1 MKKTTSLL
9 LTLIMLLSV
18 CAITFADTGSVSKS
32 IDYLY
37 QTTPT
42 PTVSSIGGEWA
53 VLGLARSDSDIPE
66 QYFEQYY
73 NRVKDYVREQ
83 QGILHEQKYTEYSRV
98 ILALTAIGKNPE
110 NVAGYNLL
118 LPLGDYEKTIGQGL
132 NGAIWALIALDSGH
146 YAVAQNPTAAVQA
159 TRELYVEKIL
169 SAQKPDGGWAFTDTG
184 ASDIDLTAMALCAL
198 SKYEDNA
205 NVQAAIDTALGFLSE
220 VQNEDGGFTSWGST
234 SSESSA
240 QVLLAFGELGISVHD
255 VRFVKNGKTV
265 QDHLMT
271 FAMENGG
278 FRHTLDEA
286 DGNQMSL
293 EQAVCALVSQ
303 QRVSAQ
309 KTSFYDMS
317 DVTPKSDESDNII
330 GLPDKNPDVV
340 KQPIGEPISFSDIA
354 DHPAKA
360 QIEALAARG
369 IINGKGEGIF
379 DPDATMTR
387 AEFATIVTRSLGLA
401 PTTQKIFEDVAEDQ
415 WFFGFVSTAF
425 QYGIVSGISDTEF
438 NPGGIINKE
447 ESAAMVR
454 RAAKLCGMNDSYDD
468 SAVRDILAGFSDYIQ
483 ASDWAKESL
492 AFCYDKK
499 ILSDSE
505 LEIHPKQPVTRAEI
519 AEMLYQMLDAAR
531 LL

>member
-18 CAITFADTGSVSKS
+18 CASTLADTDSVSKS

-53 VLGLARSDSDIPE
+53 VLGLARSDSAIPE

-73 NRVKDYVREQ
+73 NRVKDYVQEQ

-205 NVQAAIDTALGFLSE
+205 NVQSAMDTAVDF
-220 VQNEDGGFTSWGST
+220 
-234 SSESSA
+234 
-240 QVLLAFGELGISVHD
+240 
-255 VRFVKNGKTV
+255 
-265 QDHLMT
+265 
-271 FAMENGG
+271 
-278 FRHTLDEA
+278 
-286 DGNQMSL
+286 
-293 EQAVCALVSQ
+293 
-303 QRVSAQ
+303 
-309 KTSFYDMS
+309 
-317 DVTPKSDESDNII
+317 
-330 GLPDKNPDVV
+330 
-340 KQPIGEPISFSDIA
+340 
-354 DHPAKA
+354 
-360 QIEALAARG
+360 
-369 IINGKGEGIF
+369 
-379 DPDATMTR
+379 
-387 AEFATIVTRSLGLA
+387 
-401 PTTQKIFEDVAEDQ
+401 
-415 WFFGFVSTAF
+415 
-425 QYGIVSGISDTEF
+425 
-438 NPGGIINKE
+438 
-447 ESAAMVR
+447 
-454 RAAKLCGMNDSYDD
+454 
-468 SAVRDILAGFSDYIQ
+468 
-483 ASDWAKESL
+483 
-492 AFCYDKK
+492 
-499 ILSDSE
+499 
-505 LEIHPKQPVTRAEI
+505 
-519 AEMLYQMLDAAR
+519 
-531 LL
+531 